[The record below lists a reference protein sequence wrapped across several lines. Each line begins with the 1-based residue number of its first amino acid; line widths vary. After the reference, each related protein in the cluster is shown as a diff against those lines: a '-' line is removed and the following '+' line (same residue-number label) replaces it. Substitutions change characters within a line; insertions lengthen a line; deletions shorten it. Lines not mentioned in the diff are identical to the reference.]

1 MNTRSSDKKVDASS
15 SRKRKTTDSAGS
27 KRRKQAIV
35 VKRSGGKKKQMVV
48 EKAAAKDS
56 SKPTAFRCNLAVV
69 VEEIS
74 KLRGEG
80 LIKESHLGAMLRTPF
95 GAMFKAMYE
104 DKIILDH
111 VGMIGQVGKKIIS
124 SYSEKDDAF
133 LMGGE
138 VVKFTPDDVALT
150 FGLPKHGK
158 KIVLHSGDTVS
169 QSSFMQRRFGGE
181 SSLKVTILHTA
192 VRAILNEDGSEDD
205 FARCFILYMLA
216 TVFFANSNRAISLS
230 YVPYLED
237 LNKVWE
243 VEWASIIHDHLMK
256 MVRKHYKD
264 PFRTAG
270 CVVQLLVSLCCIFYS
285 FCNLLLSVL
294 ILVLKLF

>member
-27 KRRKQAIV
+27 KRRKQPV
-35 VKRSGGKKKQMVV
+35 VAKKSGRKKKQMVV
-48 EKAAAKDS
+48 VKEAAKDS
-56 SKPTAFRCNLAVV
+56 SKPTAFRCNLALV
-69 VEEIS
+69 VEEIR
-74 KLRGEG
+74 KLRSEG
-80 LIKESHLGAMLRTPF
+80 LLKESHLGAMLRTPF

-124 SYSEKDDAF
+124 AYSVEDDAF

-158 KIVLHSGDTVS
+158 NIVTHSGDTVS
-169 QSSFMQRRFGGE
+169 QSAFMERRFGGE
-181 SSLKVTILHTA
+181 SSLKVKSIHTA
-192 VRAILNEDGSEDD
+192 VRAILNEDGSEED

-230 YVPYLED
+230 YVPYFED
-237 LNKVWE
+237 LDKVWE

-256 MVRKHYKD
+256 MVKKHYKD

-270 CVVQLLVSLCCIFYS
+270 CVVQLLVSLSRNFYS
-285 FCNLLLSVL
+285 FRNLLFPVGL
-294 ILVLKLF
+294 LVLKIF